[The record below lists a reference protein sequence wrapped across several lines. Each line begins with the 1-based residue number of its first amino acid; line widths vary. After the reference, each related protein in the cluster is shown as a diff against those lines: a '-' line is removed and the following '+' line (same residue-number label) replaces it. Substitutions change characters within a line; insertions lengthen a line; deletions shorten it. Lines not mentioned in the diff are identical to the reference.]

1 MEALYGEVLDQA
13 ISQWSMQRAGLCIS
27 LLLDAVCGWVLGI
40 CIQAI
45 HHSREA
51 LRCIHSERGVRSGNI
66 NIAVAS
72 IIHSCRAEY
81 DLVASLVDAVLC
93 SFVGLWVAGSVGSG

>member
-1 MEALYGEVLDQA
+1 V
-13 ISQWSMQRAGLCIS
+13 
-27 LLLDAVCGWVLGI
+27 
-40 CIQAI
+40 
-45 HHSREA
+45 
-51 LRCIHSERGVRSGNI
+51 VRSGNI

-72 IIHSCRAEY
+72 FIHSCRAEY